1 MVVKYLP
8 IFLLLKRSTGYRSWI
23 FVPGHCFHFNARC
36 ALCSST
42 IKRSGS
48 SMSNATTTTIRRLT
62 MTIRR
67 LATGIGVAES
77 VTTSYTPGMIAKIIL
92 LMNTSR
98 LDRLCQ
104 AGIHQHH
111 HILGISC
118 HPNLYPGFLIG
129 TYLYCGPYKLQYL
142 MISIEKLS
150 HETHVESAILPS
162 QPSAS

>member
-8 IFLLLKRSTGYRSWI
+8 IFLLSKRSTGCRSWI

-48 SMSNATTTTIRRLT
+48 SMSNATTMTMRRS
-62 MTIRR
+62 
-67 LATGIGVAES
+67 ATGIGVAES
-77 VTTSYTPGMIAKIIL
+77 VTASCTPGMIAKIIL

-98 LDRLCQ
+98 LDRLYQ

-118 HPNLYPGFLIG
+118 HPSLYPGFLIG
-129 TYLYCGPYKLQYL
+129 TFLYCGPCNLQCL
-142 MISIEKLS
+142 MTSIGKITS
-150 HETHVESAILPS
+150 
-162 QPSAS
+162 